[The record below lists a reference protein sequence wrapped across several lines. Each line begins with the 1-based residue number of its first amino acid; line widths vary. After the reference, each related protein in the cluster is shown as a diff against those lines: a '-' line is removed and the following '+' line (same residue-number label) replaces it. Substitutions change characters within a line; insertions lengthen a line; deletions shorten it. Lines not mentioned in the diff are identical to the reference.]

1 MKVKLTGIRP
11 HDPEL
16 DGGIDEEYQYY
27 IDLLQQIPFPITVN
41 ADDNY
46 PHTMDL
52 KQYIKDKE
60 YPNHSQSWGLVWF
73 DYEEIK
79 D

>member
-16 DGGIDEEYQYY
+16 DGYMDEEYQYY
-27 IDLLQQIPFPITVN
+27 IDQLKQIPFPLIRI
-41 ADDNY
+41 ADDKY
-46 PHTMDL
+46 PHTVRL
-52 KQYIKDKE
+52 KRYIKDKI
-60 YPNHSQSWGLVWF
+60 YPESDQTWGLVWF
-73 DYEEIK
+73 TYEEIK